1 MRRGL
6 ERLLGLLRSPVA
18 LAAGAQVISSLANF
32 VFLLALVAR
41 LAPATFGLYS
51 IAFAVVLAGTA
62 ILQGFFQLQM
72 VTTLPKL
79 AVERRH
85 DFASALFMA
94 QGALALAL
102 VIPALALALL
112 PPGGAAGLWQLAA
125 ASGLAILGLSG
136 KEFLIRYLFAAERVS
151 FWIPAMN
158 LLAAAVLTG
167 LAFSGLP
174 AQGAPQAMLAYA
186 LAQIAG
192 LGLGLPVARLA
203 WRPRGWRSALRSTAA
218 NGAWGAFSAVT
229 YSLRASAHT
238 FIVGA
243 TLPLAQVGQMNAA
256 RTLLTPATLLIP
268 TLSAV
273 TLPRL
278 SRTMAEAGAAGLG
291 RLALRMGLVLA
302 GLVLAYAAALALAW
316 PLLVRHLLG
325 QEFAR
330 LGAYVALWSVFALL
344 TGLRNVAEW
353 VLQAMQAFKPL
364 SFYNLIAA
372 GVTLAAVLA
381 LTLAWGVI
389 GAIAGLVL
397 GEIFL
402 TGLILRHFH
411 QHTTRPR

>member
-125 ASGLAILGLSG
+125 A
-136 KEFLIRYLFAAERVS
+136 
-151 FWIPAMN
+151 
-158 LLAAAVLTG
+158 VLTG

-203 WRPRGWRSALRSTAA
+203 WRPRGLGSAPRRAGA
-218 NGAWGAFSAVT
+218 NGAWVAVSA
-229 YSLRASAHT
+229 
-238 FIVGA
+238 
-243 TLPLAQVGQMNAA
+243 
-256 RTLLTPATLLIP
+256 
-268 TLSAV
+268 
-273 TLPRL
+273 
-278 SRTMAEAGAAGLG
+278 
-291 RLALRMGLVLA
+291 
-302 GLVLAYAAALALAW
+302 
-316 PLLVRHLLG
+316 
-325 QEFAR
+325 
-330 LGAYVALWSVFALL
+330 
-344 TGLRNVAEW
+344 
-353 VLQAMQAFKPL
+353 
-364 SFYNLIAA
+364 
-372 GVTLAAVLA
+372 
-381 LTLAWGVI
+381 
-389 GAIAGLVL
+389 
-397 GEIFL
+397 
-402 TGLILRHFH
+402 
-411 QHTTRPR
+411 

>member
-6 ERLLGLLRSPVA
+6 ERLLELLRSPVA

-32 VFLLALVAR
+32 VFLLALVAG

-51 IAFAVVLAGTA
+51 IAFAVVLAGTS

-79 AVERRH
+79 AANRRH
-85 DFASALFMA
+85 DFASALFVA

-102 VIPALALALL
+102 VIPAMALALL
-112 PPGGAAGLWQLAA
+112 HPGGSAELWQLAA

-136 KEFLIRYLFAAERVS
+136 KEFLIRYMFAAARVS

-174 AQGAPQAMLAYA
+174 TQGAPQAMLAYA

-192 LGLGLPVARLA
+192 LGLGLGLPVARLA
-203 WRPRGWRSALRSTAA
+203 SWPPRGMGSALRSVAA

-243 TLPLAQVGQMNAA
+243 TLPLAQVGEMNAA

-268 TLSAV
+268 ALSAV

-278 SRTMAEAGAAGLG
+278 SHTLAEAGVPVWAGW
-291 RLALRMGLVLA
+291 RC
-302 GLVLAYAAALALAW
+302 
-316 PLLVRHLLG
+316 
-325 QEFAR
+325 
-330 LGAYVALWSVFALL
+330 
-344 TGLRNVAEW
+344 
-353 VLQAMQAFKPL
+353 
-364 SFYNLIAA
+364 
-372 GVTLAAVLA
+372 
-381 LTLAWGVI
+381 AWGWCWP
-389 GAIAGLVL
+389 GWC
-397 GEIFL
+397 
-402 TGLILRHFH
+402 
-411 QHTTRPR
+411 